1 MRKKSTISSWKKNF
15 LKFFL
20 NRNTLSKSPFWRN
33 VLKKEKNYQQG
44 PQNLSFPPICPVYR
58 PVPFSEFYSNLDF
71 EMINLFEIK
80 VTFDDKVC
88 VKFWNFRMLKR
99 LTSLAGV
106 KESRFNQAEVILLS
120 EYHAKIQSRTFMNVG
135 LTCNIWIKISKIE
148 RNFDFKKSARLEK
161 QNCLPFS
168 LSITYYTLS
177 NFMLFGDPPIYLL
190 TKYPK
195 KKKN

>member
-1 MRKKSTISSWKKNF
+1 MNIYNFQLLMQADKFTQIKKNAYF
-15 LKFFL
+15 LSCL
-20 NRNTLSKSPFWRN
+20 LIT
-33 VLKKEKNYQQG
+33 
-44 PQNLSFPPICPVYR
+44 
-58 PVPFSEFYSNLDF
+58 SNLNFDI
-71 EMINLFEIK
+71 INLFEIK

-88 VKFWNFRMLKR
+88 VKFWNIRMLKR

-195 KKKN
+195 KKKLAENCFRVLKTPTHE